1 MHSVLIID
9 DEEPVLDSYQHMV
22 NTCTD
27 DFRVVAKGRSGQEAI
42 VLLYE
47 HQPDVVF
54 MDILMPGMD
63 GLSAIEEVHAR
74 FPQTVFVLSTAY
86 ERFDLAQRAIPLGVF
101 RYLVKPIS
109 KKDFLDTLEAVRGV
123 LDQRSPKRPSADDEG
138 VQRFLKQE
146 LWSEFDDD
154 RWNHWRRELH
164 LGSSQGRVAFLGAD
178 ADQDRLFAAAL
189 SHLSFRYRVLF
200 APHFRL
206 GLFFVSGETSD
217 GQLEAEFGRLVA
229 DHLPAG
235 TVSFWGVGSLR
246 TGPAIRWSCR
256 EALDRVNAVRNRAD
270 LRLRER
276 MRVEQ
281 LRRKVG
287 LSAFEEVQSLF
298 EAYADEVFGAYS
310 WAVAQAKMVALFTL
324 LFDSCFAPGTA
335 DDPTL
340 VFDPAEEIMS
350 LTDAAAWSDWSVPA
364 FRDLCLGATQ
374 RRMGGLPLP
383 LVKAIGY
390 IEERFDQQIQLAD
403 VAEAACVSA
412 AYLSRLFGD
421 HMESSFVEYLTQ
433 LRVEK
438 AEKLIREHR
447 LNIKEV
453 SAQVGYQ
460 DPNYFSKIF
469 RKVVGI
475 SPSLYAQG
483 TSHE

>member
-47 HQPDVVF
+47 HKPDVVF

-63 GLSAIEEVHAR
+63 GLSAIEEVHDR
-74 FPQTVFVLSTAY
+74 FPHTVFVLSTAY
-86 ERFDLAQRAIPLGVF
+86 ERFDLARRAIPLGIF

-109 KKDFLDTLEAVRGV
+109 KKDFLDTLEAIRGV
-123 LDQRSPKRPSADDEG
+123 LGQRTPRGASDEDE
-138 VQRFLKQE
+138 VVHRFLRQE
-146 LWSEFDDD
+146 LWGGLEDE
-154 RWNHWRRELH
+154 RWDHWRRELN
-164 LGSSQGRVAFLGAD
+164 LGSSLGRVAFLGAD
-178 ADQDRLFAAAL
+178 ADQERLFTAVR

-200 APHFRL
+200 APHFHL
-206 GLFFVSGETSD
+206 GMFFVSGETAD
-217 GQLEAEFGRLVA
+217 GDLEAEFSRLVA

-235 TVSFWGVGSLR
+235 TVSFWGVGSLQA
-246 TGPAIRWSCR
+246 GSAIHRSSR

-287 LSAFEEVQSLF
+287 LSAFEEVQKIF
-298 EAYADEVFGAYS
+298 EAYGDEVFGAYD
-310 WAVAQAKMVALFTL
+310 WPVAQAKMVALFAL
-324 LFDSCFAPGTA
+324 LLDSCSDPGTSG
-335 DDPTL
+335 DPTPL
-340 VFDPAEEIMS
+340 FDPAEEIMP
-350 LTDAAAWSDWSVPA
+350 LADAAAWAAWSGPG
-364 FRDLCLGATQ
+364 FRNLHQCATL

-421 HMESSFVEYLTQ
+421 HMELSFVEYLTH

-438 AEKLIREHR
+438 AEKLIRENR

-453 SAQVGYQ
+453 SAKVGYQ

-469 RKVVGI
+469 RKMVGI

-483 TSHE
+483 NPHE